1 MPDFLGVAA
10 ATPDPVAVI
19 VTRLAIAT
27 AFGAAVAFVYRR
39 TRRMPASSFTITLVL
54 LAILIAM
61 VTQVIGNNVA
71 RAFSL
76 VGALSI
82 VRFRTVVRDTQ
93 DTAYVIA
100 AVALGMAVGAGHF
113 GVAVA
118 GFGMLAVAAF
128 AMMSPVAG
136 NGPATAEDLPYTLTV
151 RLGLGVEAAVAVGP
165 RLEAHASAWR
175 LVGAATSRQGLSIDV
190 SYRLALKD
198 EERAQELVAALNGT
212 DGIQSADVSLLTNR
226 DDG

>member
-1 MPDFLGVAA
+1 
-10 ATPDPVAVI
+10 
-19 VTRLAIAT
+19 
-27 AFGAAVAFVYRR
+27 
-39 TRRMPASSFTITLVL
+39 VL

-136 NGPATAEDLPYTLTV
+136 SGPASPEDLPFMLTV
-151 RLGLGVEAAVAVGP
+151 RLGLGIDAAAAVGP
-165 RLEAHASAWR
+165 RLDGHASAWR
-175 LVGAATSRQGLSIDV
+175 LIGASTSRQGLSIDV

-198 EERAQELVAALNGT
+198 AERAQDLVSALNGT
-212 DGIQSADVSLLTNR
+212 DGIQSADVSLVMGR

>member
-1 MPDFLGVAA
+1 
-10 ATPDPVAVI
+10 
-19 VTRLAIAT
+19 
-27 AFGAAVAFVYRR
+27 
-39 TRRMPASSFTITLVL
+39 
-54 LAILIAM
+54 
-61 VTQVIGNNVA
+61 
-71 RAFSL
+71 
-76 VGALSI
+76 
-82 VRFRTVVRDTQ
+82 
-93 DTAYVIA
+93 
-100 AVALGMAVGAGHF
+100 
-113 GVAVA
+113 
-118 GFGMLAVAAF
+118 
-128 AMMSPVAG
+128 MMSPVAG

>member
-1 MPDFLGVAA
+1 
-10 ATPDPVAVI
+10 
-19 VTRLAIAT
+19 
-27 AFGAAVAFVYRR
+27 VYRR
-39 TRRMPASSFTITLVL
+39 TRRAPASSFTITLVL

-61 VTQVIGNNVA
+61 VTQVIGDNVA

-118 GFGMLAVAAF
+118 GLGILAVAAF
-128 AMMSPVAG
+128 AMMPSVAG
-136 NGPATAEDLPYTLTV
+136 SGAAADEDLPFSLTV
-151 RLGLGVEAAVAVGP
+151 RLGLGIDAAAVVGP
-165 RLEAHASAWR
+165 RLEGLASAWR
-175 LVGAATSRQGLSIDV
+175 LVGATTARQGLSIDV

-198 EERAQELVAALNGT
+198 AERAQDLVAALNGT
-212 DGIQSADVSLLTNR
+212 DGVQSVDVSLVMGR

>member
-10 ATPDPVAVI
+10 GTPDPIGIVVI
-19 VTRLAIAT
+19 RLLAAMV
-27 AFGAAVAFVYRR
+27 FGAAIAFVYRR
-39 TRRMPASSFTITLVL
+39 TRRVPASSFTITLVL
-54 LAILIAM
+54 LGILIAM

-113 GVAVA
+113 GVAIT
-118 GFGMLAVAAF
+118 GLGILAVAAF
-128 AMMSPVAG
+128 AMILRDSEHRG
-136 NGPATAEDLPYTLTV
+136 
-151 RLGLGVEAAVAVGP
+151 
-165 RLEAHASAWR
+165 SA
-175 LVGAATSRQGLSIDV
+175 
-190 SYRLALKD
+190 
-198 EERAQELVAALNGT
+198 T
-212 DGIQSADVSLLTNR
+212 DGS
-226 DDG
+226 